1 MPSSLTPHVAGIV
14 LISIP
19 FLLTLSPLNRL
30 IRLQAITPRNIASAV
45 PNPIATVSARIV
57 GTFHLAGSLMLL
69 RLVVPFR
76 WARQPVIE
84 CPWDRGRFVGVSVGD
99 VVSEEVEVLLGSVS
113 EEVV

>member
-1 MPSSLTPHVAGIV
+1 
-14 LISIP
+14 
-19 FLLTLSPLNRL
+19 
-30 IRLQAITPRNIASAV
+30 
-45 PNPIATVSARIV
+45 
-57 GTFHLAGSLMLL
+57 MLL